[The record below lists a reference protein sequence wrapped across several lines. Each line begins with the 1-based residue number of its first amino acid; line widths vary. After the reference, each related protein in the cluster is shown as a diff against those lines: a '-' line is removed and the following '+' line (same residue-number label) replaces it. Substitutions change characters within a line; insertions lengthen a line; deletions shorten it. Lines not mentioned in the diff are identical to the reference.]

1 MDLREQNFGL
11 ELEFTGITREQAA
24 DVIAEHFGTNKHYV
38 GGSYYKYV
46 IPDNNGRKWQVMYD
60 SSIRASRRG
69 GYADDTYKCE
79 LVSPICKYEDIKTI
93 QQLVRKL
100 RHKGGKTNDSCGI
113 HVHIDGT
120 NHNAKSLTNLSYIMY
135 AKEDILYRALDIKY
149 SREGYCQKTDKSFIE
164 RLQHEKPQ
172 TIDVIRRLWYNGRG
186 SSSFHYD
193 SSRYH
198 CLNLHSYFSKGTVE
212 FRCYNSTLHAG
223 KVKSYIQFSLAVSAQ
238 AINQHSARTE
248 PTRSSNECYTFRTW
262 LIRIGLNGKEFESC
276 RLHMLSNLEG
286 AKDWKDKEAAMRRRA
301 EREAHARELMNS
313 VNELRNSSPENNGL
327 TVADIIS
334 RPDAQIRTGNDFTI
348 REQLIMLLEEIQ
360 DNSITPDERATICDI
375 LGYDRSQQPQTGQ
388 QEPSQTVRQPVG
400 RNQRRR

>member
-24 DVIAEHFGTNKHYV
+24 DVIAEHFGTNKRYV
-38 GGSYYKYV
+38 GGSYYKYA
-46 IPDNNGRKWQVMYD
+46 IPDNSGRTWQVMFD
-60 SSIRASRRG
+60 SSIRAERRG
-69 GYADDTYKCE
+69 GYADSTYKCE
-79 LVSPICKYEDIKTI
+79 LVSPICKYEDIVTI

-120 NHNAKSLTNLSYIMY
+120 NHNARSLTNLSYIMY

-149 SREGYCQKTDKSFIE
+149 SRQTYCQKTDKSFIE
-164 RLQHEKPQ
+164 RLRREKPR
-172 TIDVIRRLWYNGRG
+172 TTDVIERLWYNGHG
-186 SSSFHYD
+186 TSSFHYD

-212 FRCYNSTLHAG
+212 FRCYNSVLHAG

-238 AINQHSARTE
+238 AINQRSARTE

-262 LIRIGLNGKEFESC
+262 LIRIGLNGKEFETC

-313 VNELRNSSPENNGL
+313 VNEMRNSSPENSSL

-334 RPDAQIRTGNDFTI
+334 RPDTQVRTDNNFTI

-360 DNSITPDERATICDI
+360 DNSITPDERATIYST
-375 LGYDRSQQPQTGQ
+375 LGYNRSQQPQIQ
-388 QEPSQTVRQPVG
+388 QHEQPQTVRQPAVH
-400 RNQRRR
+400 NRRRR